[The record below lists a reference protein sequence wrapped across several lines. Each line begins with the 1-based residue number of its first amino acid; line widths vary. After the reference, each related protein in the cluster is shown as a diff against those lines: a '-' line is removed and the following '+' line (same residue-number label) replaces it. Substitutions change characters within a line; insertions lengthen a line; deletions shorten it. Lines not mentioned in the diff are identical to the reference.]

1 MGRMEKY
8 EEENNTSYSR
18 TTKNEDLYK
27 DVYLNNTLI
36 DFDKIIDED
45 VEELE
50 EEKNSVIEYEK
61 IDYVEKNYDI
71 NKYLEEKRMMRTNDN
86 LPRILDEEIKK
97 SDSEIDEIVNK
108 LEQKEKEEDLFTSL
122 MPDQFNTTIIEGKQ
136 ELNNVVSDTAIDNYV
151 MNKEM
156 DETNSFMDL
165 DETKVLAEK
174 KEKKAKEKKEK
185 KASKKK
191 NASKSAG
198 LTIMFLCILALILIG
213 AAVYVAIKVF

>member
-136 ELNNVVSDTAIDNYV
+136 KLDNVVSDTAIDNYV

-174 KEKKAKEKKEK
+174 KEKKTKEKKEK
-185 KASKKK
+185 KVSKKK